1 MKLLLT
7 LPGKSSSM
15 QSRVGNFK
23 RRAFVGV
30 SAITMI
36 LGVTLIVTMLG
47 VGMGLLSYFETARGF
62 SWQKTQ
68 EAYFVAQSGAYEA
81 LYRISQNKYFATT
94 SASLLVGNG
103 TATYQV
109 EQNKDE
115 TGATISGIYMITS
128 TGVVSNTRRR
138 IQVKAAVDSVTGKL
152 IVIFWREIAI

>member
-1 MKLLLT
+1 MKQ
-7 LPGKSSSM
+7 GVVSC
-15 QSRVGNFK
+15 QS
-23 RRAFVGV
+23 FVARYTRGV

-68 EAYFVAQSGAYEA
+68 EAYFVAQAGAYEA
-81 LYRISQNKYFATT
+81 LYRISQDKYFATT

-109 EQNKDE
+109 QQNTDE
-115 TGATISGIYMITS
+115 TGATISGIYLVTS
-128 TGVVSNTRRR
+128 TGIVSNARRR
-138 IQVKAAVDSVTGKL
+138 IQVKVAVDSTTGKL
-152 IVIFWREIAI
+152 TVIFWREMAL